1 MSRHPFH
8 LTREEAEVQRLARGF
23 PKFVGKLC
31 LEPVSLPVILP
42 HSWSES
48 GGAPPPPRRG
58 AGTFQEAGQPGTA
71 APFSRMPLHTYVTHR
86 QENVSSS
93 GTEEREQEGTQ
104 LL

>member
-48 GGAPPPPRRG
+48 GGAPPPASQGGRHI
-58 AGTFQEAGQPGTA
+58 PGGWA
-71 APFSRMPLHTYVTHR
+71 ARHSSPFLKDAVTHIR
-86 QENVSSS
+86 DP
-93 GTEEREQEGTQ
+93 
-104 LL
+104 

>member
-48 GGAPPPPRRG
+48 GGAPPRLAGGQAHSRRLG
-58 AGTFQEAGQPGTA
+58 SQAQQPLSQGCRYT
-71 APFSRMPLHTYVTHR
+71 HT
-86 QENVSSS
+86 
-93 GTEEREQEGTQ
+93 
-104 LL
+104 